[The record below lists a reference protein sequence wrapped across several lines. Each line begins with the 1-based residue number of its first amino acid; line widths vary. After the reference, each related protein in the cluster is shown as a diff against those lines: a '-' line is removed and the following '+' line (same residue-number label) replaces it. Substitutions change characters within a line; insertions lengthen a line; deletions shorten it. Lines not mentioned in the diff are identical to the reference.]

1 MERNSNGK
9 PTGKK
14 IVDKTDMIG
23 THAYGNRTYVDLD
36 WHPKGH
42 MESHH
47 FEKPLR
53 RLRKF
58 HLKVYY
64 KLITILGAGMIK
76 PLYLRDQFRL
86 PPCMSP
92 RQIKKQRAC
101 LLYTSPSPRDRG

>member
-1 MERNSNGK
+1 MQRDAEGD

-14 IVDKTDMIG
+14 TVDKTDMIG

-53 RLRKF
+53 RLRKLTF
-58 HLKVYY
+58 MDHKSH
-64 KLITILGAGMIK
+64 TN
-76 PLYLRDQFRL
+76 PCFRGWN
-86 PPCMSP
+86 
-92 RQIKKQRAC
+92 
-101 LLYTSPSPRDRG
+101 D

>member
-1 MERNSNGK
+1 MDSIVYGPYTMALICCESQLKSMERDAEGK
-9 PTGKK
+9 LTGKK
-14 IVDKTDMIG
+14 LVDKTDMIG

-58 HLKVYY
+58 HLKFH
-64 KLITILGAGMIK
+64 L
-76 PLYLRDQFRL
+76 
-86 PPCMSP
+86 
-92 RQIKKQRAC
+92 
-101 LLYTSPSPRDRG
+101 

>member
-1 MERNSNGK
+1 MIGYKSHEKSMERDEDGK
-9 PTGKK
+9 PKEGGKK
-14 IVDKTDMIG
+14 IIDKTDMIG

-58 HLKVYY
+58 
-64 KLITILGAGMIK
+64 KLTNDLV
-76 PLYLRDQFRL
+76 
-86 PPCMSP
+86 
-92 RQIKKQRAC
+92 
-101 LLYTSPSPRDRG
+101 